1 MALPVDVAAELLAI
15 EAQAV
20 AQCGAIRVSSWATRW
35 PWESRSAR
43 GVGAPRR
50 RLHRGT
56 ESPPLL
62 AQHPERFLA
71 FYGLAHLYVVGPDDA
86 ATRGGLSALLEHIG
100 LTRRQREAFEM
111 WEGFKVPQTEIA
123 AALGVT
129 QAAVSLRLSNAHAR
143 IARWLE
149 PLPAVQPKPYRSAT
163 SVERVTDCAWKCRP
177 TPCPKRLQF
186 SRTCISCALSAK
198 TNLWEAPIDNP

>member
-1 MALPVDVAAELLAI
+1 MALPVDVEAELLAI

-20 AQCGAIRVSSWATRW
+20 AQCDAIPVPPWTRTY

-43 GVGAPRR
+43 GVGASRR
-50 RLHRGT
+50 RVHRGT
-56 ESPPLL
+56 ESAPLL
-62 AQHPERFLA
+62 AQRPERFLG
-71 FYGLAHLYVVGPDDA
+71 FYGLAHFYVVGPDDV

-100 LTRRQREAFEM
+100 LTGHQREAFEM
-111 WEGFKVPQTEIA
+111 WKGFDIPQTEIA

-129 QAAVSLRLSNAHAR
+129 QSAISQRLSDARDR

-163 SVERVTDCAWKCRP
+163 SVERVTVLH
-177 TPCPKRLQF
+177 PKRLQF
-186 SRTCISCALSAK
+186 SQTCIFCALSAK
-198 TNLWEAPIDNP
+198 TNFRKLGGAHDCP